1 MNTNFNWDNDT
12 LNLMSVLSYAIAIF
26 NMQLN
31 LKQVSTDELNKH
43 LEKQDD
49 ILNKQNM
56 DYLEKI
62 VKQNENILNGLNKIL
77 QKMGI
82 L

>member
-62 VKQNENILNGLNKIL
+62 VKQNEKIISL
-77 QKMGI
+77 
-82 L
+82 LERR

>member
-43 LEKQDD
+43 LEK
-49 ILNKQNM
+49 
-56 DYLEKI
+56 I
-62 VKQNENILNGLNKIL
+62 VKQNEDILNGLNKIL

>member
-12 LNLMSVLSYAIAIF
+12 LNLMSVLSYAISIF

-62 VKQNENILNGLNKIL
+62 VKQNEKIISL
-77 QKMGI
+77 
-82 L
+82 LERR

>member
-12 LNLMSVLSYAIAIF
+12 LNLMSVLSYAISIF